1 MYISAPDLDSK
12 TEVDHMD
19 AHPIRMSPTRRTGAW
34 EKRAALVVLITAG
47 LAFGCVLSAAQEKPD
62 DNAVW
67 TSFISWFKSAPL
79 GGDPFTAYADKL
91 GKEGVPETE
100 VQRRLAVV
108 ARLFAKRPE
117 GVEAFYD
124 RAFSRPLTGDP
135 SKDGFNSA
143 PSDFVV
149 DGAKGL
155 KPGSVLDLGT
165 GQGRNA
171 VHLAREGWDVTGLDI
186 SQVALDR
193 ARENAAKAG
202 VSIQTVKAA
211 YDMYDFG
218 VEKWDMIVMDFA
230 WAPVSEPEFVAK
242 VEKSLRP
249 GGIVLFEHFIDN
261 PKSPYPS
268 MVRALNS
275 QELKDYFSGFEILSY
290 DEKQGTA
297 DWGGPGSRIVR
308 MIARKIVRK
317 AGAPSPH

>member
-1 MYISAPDLDSK
+1 MDISAPDLDSK

-19 AHPIRMSPTRRTGAW
+19 AHRIRMSPTRRTGAW
-34 EKRAALVVLITAG
+34 EMRAALVVLITAG
-47 LAFGCVLSAAQEKPD
+47 LALGCVLSAAQDKPD

-108 ARLFAKRPE
+108 ARLFQKRPE
-117 GVEAFYD
+117 GVETFYD
-124 RAFSRPLTGDP
+124 RAFARPLTGDP

-171 VHLAREGWDVTGLDI
+171 VHLAREGWAVTGLDI

-211 YDMYDFG
+211 YDTYDFG

-230 WAPVSEPEFVAK
+230 WAPISEPEFVAK

-249 GGIVLFEHFIDN
+249 GGVVLFEHFINN
-261 PKSPYPS
+261 PQYPYPP

-275 QELKDYFSGFEILSY
+275 EELKDYFSGFEILSY

-308 MIARKIVRK
+308 MIARKIRR
-317 AGAPSPH
+317 

>member
-1 MYISAPDLDSK
+1 
-12 TEVDHMD
+12 MD
-19 AHPIRMSPTRRTGAW
+19 AHRIRMSPTLRTGAW
-34 EKRAALVVLITAG
+34 DKRAALVAILVAG
-47 LAFGCVLSAAQEKPD
+47 LALGCVLSAAQEKPD

-67 TSFISWFKSAPL
+67 TSFITWFKSAPL
-79 GGDPFTAYADKL
+79 GSDPFIAYADKL

-108 ARLFAKRPE
+108 ARLFSKRPE
-117 GVEAFYD
+117 GIQAFYD
-124 RAFSRPLTGDP
+124 RQFSRPLTGDP

-143 PSDFVV
+143 PSAFVV
-149 DGAKGL
+149 EAAKGL

-211 YDMYDFG
+211 YDTYDLG
-218 VEKWDMIVMDFA
+218 VEKWDMIIMDFA

-249 GGIVLFEHFIDN
+249 GGVVLFEHFINN
-261 PKSPYPS
+261 PQYPYPP

-275 QELKDYFSGFEILSY
+275 EELKDYFSGFEILSY
-290 DEKQGTA
+290 DEKEGTA

-308 MIARKIVRK
+308 MIARKIRR
-317 AGAPSPH
+317 

>member
-1 MYISAPDLDSK
+1 
-12 TEVDHMD
+12 MD
-19 AHPIRMSPTRRTGAW
+19 AHPIRMSLTRRTGAW
-34 EKRAALVVLITAG
+34 EKRTALVVLITAG
-47 LAFGCVLSAAQEKPD
+47 LALGCVLGAAQEKPD

-155 KPGSVLDLGT
+155 RPGSVLDLGT